1 MKILMVCLGN
11 ICRSPLAEG
20 LLKKKVPES
29 FEVDSAGTSGQHEG
43 ENPDKRSVETAQ
55 KYGLDISQQK
65 SRPIKASDFEYFDR
79 IYCMDKNNFRDVLA
93 LAENDEQREKV
104 SLIVADGEVP
114 DPYFGGM
121 EGFEKVY
128 AQLDEATDKIA
139 AELLG

>member
-43 ENPDKRSVETAQ
+43 ENPDKRSVETAR

-65 SRPIKASDFEYFDR
+65 SRPISASDFEYFDR

>member
-65 SRPIKASDFEYFDR
+65 SRPINASDFEYFDR